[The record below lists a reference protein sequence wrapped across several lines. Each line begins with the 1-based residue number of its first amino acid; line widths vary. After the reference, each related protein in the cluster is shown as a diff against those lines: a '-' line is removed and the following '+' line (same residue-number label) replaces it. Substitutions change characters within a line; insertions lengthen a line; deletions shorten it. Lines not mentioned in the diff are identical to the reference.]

1 MCDSMS
7 AGPRCIQ
14 VDVSTEHLAKKN
26 VIRMECRR
34 RSCWSGYL
42 YVCSRSGKNDC
53 GRARRS
59 RTSAQTAPGCD
70 HWLLKTFQGARIHL
84 PMTRV
89 FAILFL
95 TPNEAQVRVLPE
107 RWAGRS
113 CDWAHC
119 VRRKVRQRPVHAR
132 PLCAAFS
139 SRTVGPLAVQRGGV
153 MPCFAKTAREALETG

>member
-1 MCDSMS
+1 MQATFVLVWLLVRLQSEREKRLRQGEEEQDERPNS
-7 AGPRCIQ
+7 AWLRSLAAEDLPRC
-14 VDVSTEHLAKKN
+14 
-26 VIRMECRR
+26 
-34 RSCWSGYL
+34 
-42 YVCSRSGKNDC
+42 
-53 GRARRS
+53 
-59 RTSAQTAPGCD
+59 
-70 HWLLKTFQGARIHL
+70 RIHL

-132 PLCAAFS
+132 PFCAAFS
-139 SRTVGPLAVQRGGV
+139 LWTVGPLAVQRGGV